1 MSFFRLDRGFTMIE
15 MVLYIALVSI
25 IVVFSSLFIHAL
37 LQSKTKSRAIVEVEE
52 QGVQMLNIVT
62 QSIRNSQAI
71 NSPSAGE
78 GSSVLS
84 VEVDEPEKNPT
95 VFEFSQNAL
104 WMKEGDGENIP
115 LSGQQVLVTEASFW
129 NLSRE
134 NTPGIIRIQFILSSA
149 SGDANQEYKYS
160 QTFYASAALR

>member
-1 MSFFRLDRGFTMIE
+1 MIE
-15 MVLYIALVSI
+15 LVLYIALVSI

-37 LQSKTKSRAIVEVEE
+37 LQSKTKSRAIVEVEDK
-52 QGVQMLNIVT
+52 VSDAKYRH

-95 VFEFSQNAL
+95 VFWFP
-104 WMKEGDGENIP
+104 KT
-115 LSGQQVLVTEASFW
+115 LSG
-129 NLSRE
+129 
-134 NTPGIIRIQFILSSA
+134 
-149 SGDANQEYKYS
+149 
-160 QTFYASAALR
+160 